1 MPAHFLATLPNF
13 LAYLGA
19 AAVLLAAFVAIYLF
33 VTPYDEI
40 KLIRE
45 NNLAAAVS
53 LSGAVLGFAMP
64 IANVIAHS
72 DTLLDLAVWQGDA
85 HGPDGLHQETVY
97 RHPAMDRGGRRHAG
111 LAFPD
116 AGNGN
121 PERRQPD
128 GARFADGDV
137 RQRRHGGRR
146 FRAPACTS

>member
-72 DTLLDLAVWQGDA
+72 DTLLDLAVWGA
-85 HGPDGLHQETVY
+85 I
-97 RHPAMDRGGRRHAG
+97 AG
-111 LAFPD
+111 LVQLA
-116 AGNGN
+116 AWGV
-121 PERRQPD
+121 
-128 GARFADGDV
+128 ARVALPTLKEDIAANRV
-137 RQRRHGGRR
+137 
-146 FRAPACTS
+146 APAVFVAALSLTVGLINAACMTY

>member
-19 AAVLLAAFVAIYLF
+19 AAVLLAAFVAIYLV

-72 DTLLDLAVWQGDA
+72 DTLLDLAVWGA
-85 HGPDGLHQETVY
+85 I
-97 RHPAMDRGGRRHAG
+97 AG
-111 LAFPD
+111 LVQLA
-116 AGNGN
+116 AWGV
-121 PERRQPD
+121 
-128 GARFADGDV
+128 ARVALPTLKEDIAANRV
-137 RQRRHGGRR
+137 
-146 FRAPACTS
+146 APAVFVAALSLTVGLINAACMTY

>member
-72 DTLLDLAVWQGDA
+72 DTLHDLAVWGA
-85 HGPDGLHQETVY
+85 I
-97 RHPAMDRGGRRHAG
+97 AG
-111 LAFPD
+111 LVQLA
-116 AGNGN
+116 AWGV
-121 PERRQPD
+121 
-128 GARFADGDV
+128 ARVALPTLKEDIAANRV
-137 RQRRHGGRR
+137 
-146 FRAPACTS
+146 APAVFVAALSLTVGLVNAACMTY